1 MRMKFLSVMTLAALS
16 FGFSCK
22 ETGKGVF
29 IVDGTFKNADKLGS
43 SGPLGAMK
51 VYLQEVQYG
60 KDQPP
65 VSLDSAK
72 LTGNSGTFSLKGF
85 GRSQAIY
92 ELVFGENMVVPV
104 INDVSEIN
112 VAVDLGKKDDYYTVS
127 GSDAS
132 RKLLG
137 LISGF
142 GKKSYQVERSFAIL
156 DSMKRSNAP
165 DSTLI
170 AYTMEKNKAIQDLNN
185 YLRNFIQTNSNPTLC
200 VLALSWSSSSLS
212 RTDFEKEL
220 NSLITKYPDNNVLQ
234 GMKKSFDM
242 QQAEMTKRLEA
253 NGWTGKKVPE
263 LALPDTEGKTISL
276 SSFRGKYLLVDFWAS
291 WCSPCRQENP
301 NVVRAYQEFKNK
313 NFTILGV
320 SLDKEKDPWIEAIRQ
335 DKLEWTQVSDLK
347 YWNSK
352 AVELFKFEGIP
363 FNLLIDPEGKVIAQE
378 LRGTDL
384 ENKLKEVLK

>member
-1 MRMKFLSVMTLAALS
+1 MRMKFLSIMTLAALS

-104 INDVSEIN
+104 INDVSEIS

-132 RKLLG
+132 RRLLG

-263 LALPDTEGKTISL
+263 LALPDTEGKTITL

-320 SLDKEKDPWIEAIRQ
+320 SLDKEKDPWLEAIRQ

-378 LRGTDL
+378 LRGADL
-384 ENKLKEVLK
+384 ENKLQEVLK

>member
-1 MRMKFLSVMTLAALS
+1 
-16 FGFSCK
+16 
-22 ETGKGVF
+22 
-29 IVDGTFKNADKLGS
+29 
-43 SGPLGAMK
+43 
-51 VYLQEVQYG
+51 
-60 KDQPP
+60 
-65 VSLDSAK
+65 
-72 LTGNSGTFSLKGF
+72 
-85 GRSQAIY
+85 
-92 ELVFGENMVVPV
+92 
-104 INDVSEIN
+104 
-112 VAVDLGKKDDYYTVS
+112 
-127 GSDAS
+127 
-132 RKLLG
+132 
-137 LISGF
+137 
-142 GKKSYQVERSFAIL
+142 
-156 DSMKRSNAP
+156 
-165 DSTLI
+165 
-170 AYTMEKNKAIQDLNN
+170 
-185 YLRNFIQTNSNPTLC
+185 
-200 VLALSWSSSSLS
+200 
-212 RTDFEKEL
+212 
-220 NSLITKYPDNNVLQ
+220 
-234 GMKKSFDM
+234 MKKSFDM

-263 LALPDTEGKTISL
+263 LALPDTEGKTITL

>member
-1 MRMKFLSVMTLAALS
+1 MRMKFLSVMTVALLS
-16 FGFSCK
+16 FVSGCK
-22 ETGKGVF
+22 EAGKGVF
-29 IVDGTFKNADKLGS
+29 IVSGTYRNADKLATAVPSAG
-43 SGPLGAMK
+43 MR

-65 VSLDSAK
+65 ISLDSAK
-72 LTGNSGTFSLKGF
+72 LTGNSGSFSLKGS
-85 GRSQAIY
+85 GKSQAIY
-92 ELVFGENMVVPV
+92 ELVFGENIVVPV
-104 INDVSEIN
+104 INDVSEIK
-112 VAVDLGKKDDYYTVS
+112 VDVDLGKRDDYYTVL
-127 GSDAS
+127 GSEAS

-142 GKKSYQVERSFAIL
+142 GKKSYQVERSFAVL

-165 DSTLI
+165 DSVLI

-185 YLRNFIQTNSNPTLC
+185 YLRNFIQTSSNPTLS

-220 NSLITKYPDNNVLQ
+220 NSLQTKYPDNNVLQ
-234 GMKKSFDM
+234 GMKKSFDL

-263 LALPDTEGKTISL
+263 LALPDTQGKSISL

-320 SLDKEKDPWIEAIRQ
+320 SLDKEKDPWIEAIQQ

-363 FNLLIDPEGKVIAQE
+363 FNLLIDPDGKVIAQE
-378 LRGTDL
+378 LRGQDL
-384 ENKLKEVLK
+384 ENKLREVLK